1 MKISKLNPKNWFK
14 RAPQVSVLR
23 LYGAIGAGGRFSQT
37 ISHAPLEKAIEA
49 AFASKRT
56 KAVALI
62 INSPGGSPS
71 QSGLIAR
78 HIRRLADEKN
88 VPVLAF
94 CEDVAASGGY
104 LLACAADEIFVDEYT
119 VIGSVGVISA
129 SFGAVEAIEKIGVE
143 RRVHTA
149 GKSKS
154 LMDPFRE
161 EKPEDVARLDVILH
175 AIHARFIAWVKE
187 SRGARLDENTDYFQ
201 GDVWVGQGAVD
212 VGIADG
218 VGHAAAV
225 LKERFGADVSIREVG
240 RRKAGLLARLMGRA
254 NAGLTVTR
262 AESGIAGQTAEAAGA
277 GAARAAVE
285 TLEERALWARYGI

>member
-1 MKISKLNPKNWFK
+1 MKKSKWNPLHWFK
-14 RAPQVSVLR
+14 RGPSVSVIR
-23 LYGAIGAGGRFSQT
+23 LYGGIGTGGRFSRM
-37 ISHAPLEKAIEA
+37 IAHEPLEKVIDA

-62 INSPGGSPS
+62 INSPGGSPT

-78 HIRRLADEKN
+78 HIRRLADEKS

-129 SFGAVEAIEKIGVE
+129 GFGAVDAIGKIGVE

-161 EKPEDVARLDVILH
+161 EKPEDVARIDTILH
-175 AIHARFIAWVKE
+175 AIHERFIAWVK
-187 SRGARLDENTDYFQ
+187 GARGTKLDGDTDYFQ
-201 GDVWVGQGAVD
+201 GDVWVGQDAVD
-212 VGIADG
+212 VGIADA
-218 VGHAAAV
+218 VGHAVPV
-225 LKERFGADVSIREVG
+225 LKQRFGDDIAIREFS
-240 RRKAGLLARLMGRA
+240 RKKPGVFSRLSGTA
-254 NAGLTVTR
+254 NGTLTAKVS
-262 AESGIAGQTAEAAGA
+262 ESAGA
-277 GAARAAVE
+277 GATMAAIE
-285 TLEERALWARYGI
+285 TLEERALWAQYGK